1 MVLGAVSNPRTKDL
15 SDRKPASRRR
25 ELSAGYHGS
34 EVGRQEIS
42 HMDSRYR
49 YQLSRR
55 VPDRRILTFNASVA
69 EGTTL
74 KERKI
79 IIYVREV
86 NDMIQTAEDLMN
98 LDFVVYHDR
107 MSDYAKTENERRF
120 ADEEGAIM
128 IVTTALR
135 QGMDYGETHLNDYS
149 GWLLQFPRTTAAK
162 RSIGSSGARWPF
174 SALR

>member
-1 MVLGAVSNPRTKDL
+1 MLWFWEPCLILRTKDL

-42 HMDSRYR
+42 HMDSPYR

-74 KERKI
+74 KERKNHHI
-79 IIYVREV
+79 VMGRHVSSMVR
-86 NDMIQTAEDLMN
+86 
-98 LDFVVYHDR
+98 
-107 MSDYAKTENERRF
+107 
-120 ADEEGAIM
+120 
-128 IVTTALR
+128 
-135 QGMDYGETHLNDYS
+135 
-149 GWLLQFPRTTAAK
+149 
-162 RSIGSSGARWPF
+162 
-174 SALR
+174 